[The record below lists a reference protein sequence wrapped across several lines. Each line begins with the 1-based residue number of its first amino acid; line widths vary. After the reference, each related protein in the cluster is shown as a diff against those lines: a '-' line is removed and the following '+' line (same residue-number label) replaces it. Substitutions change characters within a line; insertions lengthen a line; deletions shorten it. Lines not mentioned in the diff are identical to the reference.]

1 MEFISVVLAGV
12 LIFVLG
18 QMILKLF
25 IEPVQQFKKT
35 MAEIAH
41 TSVCYSHAIHNAD
54 LMPKELRDEVYHKL
68 RHLSGQL
75 YADMELI
82 PLFPYP
88 VLRLFFQ
95 LPQRTQI
102 YKTAQHLI
110 AVGNWMRSSS
120 QHKFDNIVGEMQDA
134 CDSLGLYTHPND
146 RIPDEHLQR
155 FRR

>member
-18 QMILKLF
+18 QLILKVF

-41 TSVCYSHAIHNAD
+41 TSVRYSYAIHGAD
-54 LMPKELRDEVYHKL
+54 SLPEELRDEVSDKL

-88 VLRLFFQ
+88 VLRWIFQ
-95 LPQRTQI
+95 LPHRAQV
-102 YKTAQHLI
+102 YKTAQNLI
-110 AVGNWMRSSS
+110 AVGSWMRSSS
-120 QHKFDNIVGEMQDA
+120 QHKFDNVVGEMQDA
-134 CDSLGLYTHPND
+134 CDNLGLYTHPYD
-146 RIPDEHLQR
+146 RIPNEHLQR
-155 FRR
+155 YK

>member
-18 QMILKLF
+18 QLILKLF

-41 TSVCYSHAIHNAD
+41 TSVRYSYAIHNAD
-54 LMPKELRDEVYHKL
+54 SLPTELRDEVFDKL

-88 VLRLFFQ
+88 VVRWVFQ
-95 LPQRTQI
+95 LPHRAQVYQ
-102 YKTAQHLI
+102 TAQHLI

-120 QHKFDNIVGEMQDA
+120 QHKFDNVVGEMQDA
-134 CDSLGLYTHPND
+134 CDNLGLYTHPYD
-146 RIPDEHLQR
+146 RIPNEHLQR
-155 FRR
+155 FK

>member
-12 LIFVLG
+12 LIFALG
-18 QMILKLF
+18 QLILKVF

-41 TSVCYSHAIHNAD
+41 ISVTWAHAIHNAD
-54 LMPKELRDEVYHKL
+54 TMPKELLDEVYNKL

-88 VLRLFFQ
+88 FLRWAFQ
-95 LPQRTQI
+95 IPHRARVYQS
-102 YKTAQHLI
+102 AQNLI

-120 QHKFDNIVGEMQDA
+120 PNKFDNIVGQMQDA
-134 CDSLGLYTHPND
+134 CDNLGLYTHPND
-146 RIPDEHLQR
+146 RIPKEYLQR
-155 FRR
+155 FK